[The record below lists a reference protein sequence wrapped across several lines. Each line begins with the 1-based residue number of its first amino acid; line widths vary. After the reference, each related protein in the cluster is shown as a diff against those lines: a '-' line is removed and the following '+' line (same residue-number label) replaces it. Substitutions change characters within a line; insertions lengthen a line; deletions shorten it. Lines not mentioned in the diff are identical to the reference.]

1 VSAARG
7 TERHT
12 DQAPLHVTDLT
23 AAVDGADGPVP
34 IVRGLSFSVG
44 AGETVGIVGESGSGK
59 SFTALSIAG
68 LLPAGARVTGGSVYV
83 QGRDTL
89 TMSEPARRRVR
100 GAEVGMVYQ
109 DPMTSLNPMMRI
121 GAQVAE
127 GLTAHGWSATDAR
140 ARTLQV
146 LGEVGL
152 PSPESLARLYPHQL
166 SGGMRQRVLIAAAL
180 APRPSVLIADEP
192 TTALDVTIQQQ
203 ILALVARLRD
213 EYGLAIVWITHDLG
227 VVARIADRVL
237 VMYAG
242 RIVEQATT
250 ADLFAHPTHPYS
262 AGLVASIPPMRGAD
276 RGDLPQIGGVA
287 ASVTA
292 LPPGCPFAPRC
303 PHRQPHCTEA
313 EPGLIARGASQAVP
327 DRSLDAPLPR
337 SAAPQAPRRR
347 AFPAPVSLAVPDG
360 SLDAPLP
367 RPAAPQAP
375 RRRAFPAPVSL
386 AACWVPP
393 EEWT

>member
-1 VSAARG
+1 MTAAARSG
-7 TERHT
+7 DGVAGARLDRDTAGPALEVVGLHT
-12 DQAPLHVTDLT
+12 
-23 AAVDGADGPVP
+23 AVDGATGPVT
-34 IVRGLSFSVG
+34 IVRGVDFSVR

-68 LLPAGARVTGGSVYV
+68 LLPAAARVTAGSVLV
-83 QGRDTL
+83 GGRDTL
-89 TMSEPARRRVR
+89 AMSDPERRRIR
-100 GAEVGMVYQ
+100 GAGVGMVYQ

-127 GLTAHGWSATDAR
+127 ALTAHGWSRPDAR
-140 ARTLQV
+140 ARTLEV

-152 PSPESLARLYPHQL
+152 PSPASLARLYPHQL

-180 APRPSVLIADEP
+180 APRPRVLIADEP

-203 ILALVARLRD
+203 ILSLVARLRD

-227 VVARIADRVL
+227 VVAKIADRVL

-250 ADLFAHPTHPYS
+250 ADLFAHPAHPYS
-262 AGLVASIPPMRGAD
+262 AGLIASIPPMRGTD
-276 RGDLPQIGGVA
+276 RGDLSQIGGA
-287 ASVTA
+287 AVSLTA
-292 LPPGCPFAPRC
+292 LPRGCPFAPRC
-303 PHRQPHCTEA
+303 PQRQAICSEA
-313 EPGLIARGASQAVP
+313 EPDLMQRG
-327 DRSLDAPLPR
+327 
-337 SAAPQAPRRR
+337 
-347 AFPAPVSLAVPDG
+347 G
-360 SLDAPLP
+360 S
-367 RPAAPQAP
+367 
-375 RRRAFPAPVSL
+375 S

>member
-1 VSAARG
+1 VSAAASLDPA
-7 TERHT
+7 TA
-12 DQAPLHVTDLT
+12 APPLQVTDLT
-23 AAVDGADGPVP
+23 AAVDGADGPVT
-34 IVRGLSFSVG
+34 IVRGLSFSVA

-68 LLPAGARVTGGSVYV
+68 LLPDNARVTGGSVRV
-83 QGRDTL
+83 AGRDTL
-89 TMSEPARRRVR
+89 TMTEASRRRVR
-100 GAEVGMVYQ
+100 GAEIGMVYQ
-109 DPMTSLNPMMRI
+109 DPMTSLNPMMRV
-121 GAQVAE
+121 GSQVAE
-127 GLTAHGWSATDAR
+127 ALTAHGWSAADAR
-140 ARTLQV
+140 ARTLEV

-152 PSPESLARLYPHQL
+152 PSPASLARLYPHQL
-166 SGGMRQRVLIAAAL
+166 SGGMRQRVLIAIAL
-180 APRPSVLIADEP
+180 APRPAVLVADEP

-250 ADLFAHPTHPYS
+250 AQLFARPTHPYS
-262 AGLVASIPPMRGAD
+262 AGLVASIPPMHGAD

-303 PHRQPHCTEA
+303 PQRQPHCTEE
-313 EPGLIARGASQAVP
+313 EPGLIARGASQTAP
-327 DRSLDAPLPR
+327 DA
-337 SAAPQAPRRR
+337 
-347 AFPAPVSLAVPDG
+347 
-360 SLDAPLP
+360 
-367 RPAAPQAP
+367 
-375 RRRAFPAPVSL
+375 SL